1 MRKII
6 VVTGLGDDGKAT
18 ALATVGW
25 KKLELRPIVFVP
37 KWENKEGLESK
48 LAKLLEIIDKES
60 KTEKIFLLGI
70 SAGASLAMNAFMQRL
85 DRLEKLV
92 SVCGRLR
99 FGWSRDKIKRK
110 LQENTLSYL
119 AFRESVE
126 MLEKNIKYLGKV
138 DRRRIMTV
146 SAKFGDEMIPRGT
159 SQLPGAKNILIPT
172 IGHLLSILSA
182 MTANFEPIRKFLVGE
197 SSGLD

>member
-1 MRKII
+1 M
-6 VVTGLGDDGKAT
+6 VTGLGDDGKAT